1 MTDTTPDHI
10 PAHVKNSYVNC
21 SEYTRA
27 PRLTPP
33 PAAGEADNGAPA
45 GVRFERDDPEI
56 FFAGKQER
64 LRAAEVVA
72 DHFIGLP
79 A

>member
-33 PAAGEADNGAPA
+33 PADVRGDAVVLSLRPAAPA
-45 GVRFERDDPEI
+45 APPV
-56 FFAGKQER
+56 
-64 LRAAEVVA
+64 EVTR
-72 DHFIGLP
+72 
-79 A
+79 

>member
-1 MTDTTPDHI
+1 MTDTSPDHI

-33 PAAGEADNGAPA
+33 PAGAATDRVVPPATAGAT
-45 GVRFERDDPEI
+45 R
-56 FFAGKQER
+56 
-64 LRAAEVVA
+64 
-72 DHFIGLP
+72 
-79 A
+79 